1 MVEHVRKAIRAAAKT
16 DLTGLATTGA
26 NVFTSRVAPLDATE
40 MPGMFVMLRDERAE
54 WDAVQGKIAR
64 IGNLVIE
71 AWDEGGDGLEDKL
84 DRIAAEV
91 EAKIYSRSGA
101 LYAMLMN
108 IDAPTTQIALPAG
121 DDASRRIGIIRIL
134 FPVTYRTQELDPTT
148 IV

>member
-1 MVEHVRKAIRAAAKT
+1 MVEHVRKAIRAAAVT

-26 NVFTSRVAPLDATE
+26 NVFTSRTAPLSSAE

-54 WDAVQGKIAR
+54 WDVVQGKIAR
-64 IGNLVIE
+64 TGDLIVE
-71 AWDEGGDGLEDKL
+71 AWAEGGNGLEDKL

-91 EAKIYSRSGA
+91 EAKIYSRSGT
-101 LYAMLMN
+101 LYVQLMN
-108 IDAPTTQIALPAG
+108 IDAPTTQLDLPAG
-121 DDASRRIGIIRIL
+121 DDVSRRIGIIRIR